1 MRVTT
6 QQMYE
11 TLLSG
16 VRKQLQIYADRS
28 EQASSGRRFTRPSQ
42 DGLGYKT
49 SLDIR
54 HVQSGI
60 QAGLKAINTAKLR
73 LGASQ
78 NALSQ
83 ILPVIQRAQ
92 VLAVQQASASLGSA
106 DRQVAATE
114 VAHLQEQLLALANET
129 FEGAPLFSGTATDTA
144 PISLDLAG
152 NAQYQGNSQDRL
164 VAITSTQTI
173 ISNVRADHAA
183 FTQAFA
189 SIQAFKTALSANDVN
204 GIQNS
209 IDSLNAAGDA
219 MADLTAEVG
228 GRLRSI
234 DMREQ
239 TFLDMQMQMEM
250 RLNEHEAVDIAEVAT
265 RLSQAQTTLQASYAA
280 IARLNNLSLVQ
291 FLR

>member
-1 MRVTT
+1 
-6 QQMYE
+6 MYD
-11 TLLSG
+11 TLLAG
-16 VRKQLQIYADRS
+16 VRGQLESYAEGT
-28 EQASSGRRFTRPSQ
+28 EQVSSGRRFTRPGQ

-54 HVQSGI
+54 HVQSG
-60 QAGLKAINTAKLR
+60 LKASLQAIDTAKLR

-78 NALSQ
+78 STLSQ
-83 ILPVIQRAQ
+83 ILPIIQRAQ
-92 VLAVQQASASLGSA
+92 VLAVQQANASLSAS

-144 PISLDLAG
+144 AISLDIAG
-152 NAQYQGNSQDRL
+152 NAQYQGNTQDRL

-173 ISNVRADHAA
+173 VSNVRADHTA
-183 FTQAFA
+183 FTQAF
-189 SIQAFKTALSANDVN
+189 SSVQAFKTALSVNDVN
-204 GIQNS
+204 GIRTA

-219 MADLTAEVG
+219 MAELTAEVG
-228 GRLRSI
+228 GRLRSVNL
-234 DMREQ
+234 REQ

-250 RLNEHEAVDIAEVAT
+250 RLNTHEAVDIAEVAT
-265 RLSQAQTTLQASYAA
+265 RLSQAQTALQASYAA
-280 IARLNNLSLVQ
+280 IARLNSLSLVQ